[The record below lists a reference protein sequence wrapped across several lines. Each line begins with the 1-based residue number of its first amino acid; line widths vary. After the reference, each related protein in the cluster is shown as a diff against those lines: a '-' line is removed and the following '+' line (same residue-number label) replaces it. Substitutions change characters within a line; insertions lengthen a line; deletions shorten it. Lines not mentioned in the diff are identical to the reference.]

1 MPENNGQVKTAQM
14 VSGGAREISISE
26 FFEKNRHLLG
36 YDNRIKALL
45 IIVKEGV
52 DNGLDATEEARIL
65 PDIYVKIEELDKEKY
80 KIIIKDNGPGIS
92 KKQIPKIFGTLL
104 YGSKFHRLRQS
115 RGQQGLGISCAVLYS
130 QLTSGQPTEV
140 LSSTG
145 NGKTQRYKL
154 KIDVKKNE
162 PVILD
167 ENTIEGKDWH
177 GVQIT
182 FVCEG
187 IYREHKQSVIEY
199 IKQTAIS
206 NPYANIIFDAP
217 TGRFEFKRGV
227 DKLPREPT
235 EIKPHLYGV
244 EVGILHRMMKDTKA
258 RTLSGFL
265 TSDFTRVGKT
275 TAREIIKK
283 AEILDDKGEPF
294 MMISPRKVTD
304 AQIVSLVKAIKEIK
318 LMRPPTDC
326 LSPLGGPL
334 VEEGMKKELNPE
346 FVSAVSRPPAVY
358 RGWPF
363 QIEVGIAYGGSIT
376 EPKFMRFA
384 NRVPLL
390 YQGGACAITK
400 SISGTDWRRYGIQS
414 DKLPTDPIIVFV
426 HMASVWVPFTSE
438 SKEAIASY
446 PIIIKEIKLALQ
458 ECARRLSIYLSGIR
472 KAQYQAE
479 RKSIFE
485 RYAHETAVA
494 ISELT
499 GEKADGIEAEIKKI
513 VDKNIKMIELTE
525 QAKERIEKKTKTEL
539 GQRADGKPGEGK
551 GAKEP
556 NKGAESGK
564 DADKDVKPAN
574 GKKKESKK

>member
-1 MPENNGQVKTAQM
+1 MAEDDKEQVKSAEA
-14 VSGGAREISISE
+14 VSGQAREIAISE

-36 YDNRIKALL
+36 YDNKLKALL

-65 PDIYVKIEELDKEKY
+65 PEIYVKIEEIEKEKY
-80 KIIIKDNGPGIS
+80 KLIIKDNGPGIS
-92 KKQIPKIFGTLL
+92 RKQIPKIFGTLL

-130 QLTSGQPTEV
+130 QLTTGEPTEV

-145 NGKTQRYKL
+145 DGKTNRYRL

-162 PVILD
+162 PVIVEED
-167 ENTIEGKDWH
+167 MIEGKEWH

-182 FVCEG
+182 FLSEG
-187 IYREHKQSVIEY
+187 IYREHKQSVLEY

-206 NPYANIIFDAP
+206 NPYANIIFDSP
-217 TGRFEFKRGV
+217 TGRYEFKRAV
-227 DKLPREPT
+227 NKLPREPK
-235 EIKPHLYGV
+235 EIRPHLYGI
-244 EVGILHRMMKDTKA
+244 EVGILSRMLKDTKA
-258 RTLSGFL
+258 RTLGGFL
-265 TSDFTRVGKT
+265 TSEFTRIGKSS
-275 TAREIIKK
+275 AEEIIKK
-283 AEILDDKGEPF
+283 AGIMDEKGKPF
-294 MMISPRKVTD
+294 TMLSPRKLTD
-304 AQIVSLVKAIKEIK
+304 QQVVAVIKAVKETK

-326 LSPLGGPL
+326 LSPLGESL
-334 VEEGMKKELNPE
+334 VEEGLKKELNPE
-346 FVSAVSRPPAVY
+346 FVAAVTRPPAVY

-363 QIEVGIAYGGSIT
+363 QIEAGVAFGGSIT
-376 EPKFMRFA
+376 EPRFMRFA

-390 YQGGACAITK
+390 YQAGDCAIMK
-400 SISGTDWRRYGIQS
+400 SMSEIDWKRYGIQS
-414 DKLPTDPIIVFV
+414 DKLPTEPVAMFL

-458 ECARRLSIYLSGIR
+458 ECARKLSIYLSGVR

-485 RYAHETAVA
+485 RYAHETAIA

-499 GEKADGIEAEIKKI
+499 GEAAGKIEDDIKGLVK
-513 VDKNIKMIELTE
+513 KNIKLIELSE
-525 QAKERIEKKTKTEL
+525 QAEERMKKGPKKAEGESEKEYSSEE
-539 GQRADGKPGEGK
+539 GE
-551 GAKEP
+551 
-556 NKGAESGK
+556 
-564 DADKDVKPAN
+564 
-574 GKKKESKK
+574 